1 MRLKNKVAIV
11 TGGARGIGK
20 AIAILFAKEG
30 AKVVIIARTA
40 TEINNTVSEIRQ
52 NGGEVIGI
60 VGDVSKWEDIE
71 NLVSNTISNFGTI
84 DILVNNAGV
93 LKPIGPFI
101 DTNIEEWVRNF
112 QINFLGT
119 VLCCKAI
126 LPVMIEK
133 KHGKIINLS
142 GGGSTSPRVNFT
154 AYGVAKTA
162 IVRFTET
169 LAEELK
175 NFNIQINAIAPGAV
189 NTKMLT
195 EVLETGEAAGKK
207 ELEDAK
213 IQAEKG
219 GISPE
224 LTAELA
230 LFLASDKS
238 NNLTGRLISA
248 VWDDWENFD
257 KNINEITNSSLYTL
271 RRIDGKNFIEVKK

>member
-1 MRLKNKVAIV
+1 LKNKVAIV